1 MSSSLS
7 ISGKFILFLL
17 LTLDVGLP
25 NVISQFFF
33 SEIDFTVE
41 VNAFLNKCDE
51 LERKIVAE
59 YYQRCFGEDLPESS
73 VNVKIS

>member
-7 ISGKFILFLL
+7 ISGKFITLSL
-17 LTLDVGLP
+17 LTLVVGLP

-41 VNAFLNKCDE
+41 VNAFLNTSKW
-51 LERKIVAE
+51 VSFFA
-59 YYQRCFGEDLPESS
+59 F
-73 VNVKIS
+73 